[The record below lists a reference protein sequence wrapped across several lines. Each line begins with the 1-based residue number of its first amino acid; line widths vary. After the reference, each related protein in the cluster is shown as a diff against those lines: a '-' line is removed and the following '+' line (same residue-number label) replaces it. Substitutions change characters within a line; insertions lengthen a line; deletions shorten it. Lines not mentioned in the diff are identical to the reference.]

1 MAINKKGFLK
11 AIKSRI
17 EKKPIQQRPKLN
29 PLQRSI
35 PTPKPQTGG
44 TGIRVS
50 DKPNNDTVKVSTKP
64 NNDTVKVS
72 TKPNND
78 TVKVSTGR
86 PLPIKIKVN
95 PNPAVGNISYVGSEA
110 ETNRQKKESAD
121 RARKK
126 FNGLNVV
133 EFKK

>member
-11 AIKSRI
+11 AIKSGI
-17 EKKPIQQRPKLN
+17 EKPVQQRPKPN
-29 PLQRSI
+29 PLKRSM

-44 TGIRVS
+44 AGIRVS
-50 DKPNNDTVKVSTKP
+50 DKPNNDTIKVS
-64 NNDTVKVS
+64 D
-72 TKPNND
+72 KPNND

-110 ETNRQKKESAD
+110 ETNRQKKESED
-121 RARKK
+121 MVRKK
-126 FNGLNVV
+126 FKGLNVV

>member
-11 AIKSRI
+11 AIKSGI
-17 EKKPIQQRPKLN
+17 EKPVQQRPKPN
-29 PLQRSI
+29 PLKRSM

-44 TGIRVS
+44 IGIRVS
-50 DKPNNDTVKVSTKP
+50 D
-64 NNDTVKVS
+64 
-72 TKPNND
+72 KPNND

-95 PNPAVGNISYVGSEA
+95 PNPDVGNISYVGSEA

-121 RARKK
+121 MARKK